1 MLMFRITRSAFQFE
15 VKSKS
20 AAQPKSSMNAIVQFD
35 DSSGSNNAPL
45 AETTR
50 KEPCLRGSN
59 CSTFQ
64 LKALHMNPGDL
75 RTTPIA
81 GWVVSWKIQPEMDDG
96 WGYPHFT
103 LKSGIDPTEIV
114 L

>member
-1 MLMFRITRSAFQFE
+1 ME
-15 VKSKS
+15 Y
-20 AAQPKSSMNAIVQFD
+20 PKN
-35 DSSGSNNAPL
+35 
-45 AETTR
+45 
-50 KEPCLRGSN
+50 
-59 CSTFQ
+59 
-64 LKALHMNPGDL
+64 
-75 RTTPIA
+75 A